1 MYKVC
6 GLKTPPANH
15 SLFPPP
21 FSQFTTHLCPPPP
34 PPHLLLPTLV
44 LFFAS
49 YITPLP
55 PPWIFPLV
63 CYMPPPPPPSRSAVP
78 GYVTFGQ
85 PPSPPPPPLVCLCA
99 HLLVLQTVAPTCTA
113 PLLPLLPVA
122 ARPTFLKSKD
132 GVCFS
137 FMVFVDHFKQVETS
151 AKDII

>member
-6 GLKTPPANH
+6 GLKMPPPNH
-15 SLFPPP
+15 SLFPA
-21 FSQFTTHLCPPPP
+21 SLSSLLISAPPPP
-34 PPHLLLPTLV
+34 PPPPFV

-63 CYMPPPPPPSRSAVP
+63 YYTPPPPPGVLSL
-78 GYVTFGQ
+78 GMLLWG
-85 PPSPPPPPLVCLCA
+85 SPPPTPHPPQLVCLCA
-99 HLLVLQTVAPTCTA
+99 QLLVLQTVAPACTA
-113 PLLPLLPVA
+113 PLLPLLPAA